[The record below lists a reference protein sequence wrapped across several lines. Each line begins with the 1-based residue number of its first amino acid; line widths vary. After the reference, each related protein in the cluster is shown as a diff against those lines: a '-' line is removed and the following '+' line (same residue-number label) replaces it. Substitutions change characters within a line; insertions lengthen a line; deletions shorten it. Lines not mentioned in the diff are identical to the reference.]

1 MFYIDQ
7 ENRLYVCN
15 TVNLTAGK
23 DQKDQLEE
31 AKEWI
36 LDFIQLWKMAVLGV
50 GLIRIVVASFTDT
63 SDLGQNTQLTRAE
76 WVYQKAG

>member
-76 WVYQKAG
+76 WVVQKAG